1 MLYGSMPDI
10 FLLAK
15 MKKPK
20 KKPRRRGRP
29 RGRRL
34 KFHIKLLP
42 EIDKL
47 ARQRAATL
55 GIPKSHYIEE
65 LIRQDGLAQSQ

>member
-1 MLYGSMPDI
+1 MIQL
-10 FLLAK
+10 
-15 MKKPK
+15 KK
-20 KKPRRRGRP
+20 RSRGRP

-42 EIDKL
+42 EIEKF
-47 ARQRAATL
+47 ARQRAAEL

-65 LIRQDGLAQSQ
+65 LIRAEMG